1 MKIVKYLL
9 SGINIL
15 ISIIAIISLFV
26 FKMSENVVYIM
37 MMSVMIGWIIPYFGP
52 LITGLAILNDS
63 HYKRALIFN
72 IISILMIIF
81 LLIMIKILFDKKM
94 IFMLVTYIVILVIN
108 IINIIY
114 LSLIVKK
121 DYDKN
126 KDKRKRAKEILKK
139 KKEENNGAVL

>member
-1 MKIVKYLL
+1 MKLVKYLL

-37 MMSVMIGWIIPYFGP
+37 MMSVMIGWIIPYFGS
-52 LITGLAILNDS
+52 LITGLAILNES